1 MYSVVW
7 LCFEIVMKKNTVRD
21 RNWQMFMDQCSFV
34 FFISYCI
41 STSIF
46 SGYKVYAIV
55 YGLVY
60 VKLGELHH
68 NILRI
73 ICFVVT

>member
-1 MYSVVW
+1 MMQVLW
-7 LCFEIVMKKNTVRD
+7 LCFETVMKKNTARD
-21 RNWQMFMDQCSFV
+21 RNWQMFMDQYSV
-34 FFISYCI
+34 VFISYCI

-46 SGYKVYAIV
+46 SSYKVYAIV
-55 YGLVY
+55 YGLVC

-73 ICFVVT
+73 ICFFVT

>member
-21 RNWQMFMDQCSFV
+21 KNWQMFMDQYSFV
-34 FFISYCI
+34 FISYCI
-41 STSIF
+41 STLIF

>member
-21 RNWQMFMDQCSFV
+21 RNWQMFMDQYSFV
-34 FFISYCI
+34 FISYCI